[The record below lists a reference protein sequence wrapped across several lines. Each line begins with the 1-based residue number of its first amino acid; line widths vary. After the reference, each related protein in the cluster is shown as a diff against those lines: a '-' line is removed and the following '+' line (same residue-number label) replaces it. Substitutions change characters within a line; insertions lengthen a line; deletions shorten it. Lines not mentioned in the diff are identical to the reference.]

1 MIPEYILILREPKIA
16 KILQSSRKTQ
26 SKKKKKKK
34 KNEDHSSLK
43 GCGCGMKLQ
52 PFKITGMK
60 SQYSKITFSS
70 AEDKN
75 NNGNEKSKNTDW
87 IKQ

>member
-26 SKKKKKKK
+26 SKKKKK
-34 KNEDHSSLK
+34 NEDHSSLK
-43 GCGCGMKLQ
+43 GCGYGMKLQ

>member
-26 SKKKKKKK
+26 SKKKKK
-34 KNEDHSSLK
+34 EDHSSLK

-52 PFKITGMK
+52 SFKITGMK

-75 NNGNEKSKNTDW
+75 NNNGNEKSKNTDW